1 MHEAS
6 GSIMF
11 PSEEWH
17 SKSSS
22 NPRNTTLASL
32 CLIVYPLRSPE
43 KLLTSSHICTND
55 PTEAFSLYTNRRC
68 PFARRAHATLKELGL
83 EYEEV
88 FIDLNIPGAF
98 MDTIEREIE
107 PYLAS
112 AKPFFGGSDKL
123 TCVVVQ
129 LGSFLLFSKTSS
141 AEDAGQLLV
150 KERYERLNAL
160 QNYER
165 SLEEEG
171 ECVGADWRSNYR
183 ALYFVAHGTVH
194 MSLVG
199 TVHIDE

>member
-1 MHEAS
+1 
-6 GSIMF
+6 
-11 PSEEWH
+11 
-17 SKSSS
+17 
-22 NPRNTTLASL
+22 
-32 CLIVYPLRSPE
+32 
-43 KLLTSSHICTND
+43 
-55 PTEAFSLYTNRRC
+55 
-68 PFARRAHATLKELGL
+68 
-83 EYEEV
+83 
-88 FIDLNIPGAF
+88 

-129 LGSFLLFSKTSS
+129 LGSFLLYSKTSS

-171 ECVGADWRSNYR
+171 ECVGA
-183 ALYFVAHGTVH
+183 AL
-194 MSLVG
+194 
-199 TVHIDE
+199 EK